1 MFGSTIVD
9 KAFQRFLK
17 TRLGEDT
24 IGGLTD
30 AEKAMMMDGFVEQK
44 ERFADAMYEDNIV
57 SFPRSPP
64 EG

>member
-24 IGGLTD
+24 IGDLTNM
-30 AEKAMMMDGFVEQK
+30 EKDTMMDAFVEQK
-44 ERFADAMYEDNIV
+44 ERFVDAVYEDNIV
-57 SFPRSPP
+57 SFPR
-64 EG
+64 